1 MTNSSAQ
8 TTYYYTSEGDILSG
22 FNSDCSITTSE
33 TITVDLGNISA
44 AQTVTLTPSGLD
56 TITLDGTSFT
66 NIWHYVDVPFES
78 SFPEWNDFQKMCK
91 EYPGL
96 EQAYEK
102 LKTFYN
108 LCKDE
113 WEFKKKGLKGLS
125 RF

>member
-33 TITVDLGNISA
+33 SITVDLGNIGA
-44 AQTVTLTPSGLD
+44 AQTVTLTSSGLD

-66 NIWHYVDVPFES
+66 NIWHYDDVPFES

-113 WEFKKKGLKGLS
+113 WEFKKKGLK
-125 RF
+125 

>member
-44 AQTVTLTPSGLD
+44 AQTVTLTSSGLD

-102 LKTFYN
+102 LKIFYN
-108 LCKDE
+108 LCKD
-113 WEFKKKGLKGLS
+113 
-125 RF
+125 